1 MKKFTVLSTLL
12 FSVLAFSQITLT
24 RHNLT
29 PIVDGQVIAFNTI
42 AYPAA
47 ELGFYV
53 KNVGTSQTRVKIVC
67 TSLVNND
74 GTGFELCF
82 GPQCLSYVE
91 EGEVY
96 PTAPYGFVTLN
107 AGQQLD
113 PSYHFLNTVTGT
125 APYPKD
131 YTFKVYQVNTS
142 GAEISNSI
150 ILTYR
155 FDPTLSV
162 DAINQLQESGVVIK
176 STIIDNVI
184 ELDVMKDSKMELFNL
199 DGKVVLSKTL
209 SFGYQSVDTSNL
221 SSGVYVVNFTDSYG
235 NTSVKKVVK
244 K

>member
-1 MKKFTVLSTLL
+1 M
-12 FSVLAFSQITLT
+12 
-24 RHNLT
+24 
-29 PIVDGQVIAFNTI
+29 
-42 AYPAA
+42 
-47 ELGFYV
+47 
-53 KNVGTSQTRVKIVC
+53 
-67 TSLVNND
+67 
-74 GTGFELCF
+74 
-82 GPQCLSYVE
+82 
-91 EGEVY
+91 
-96 PTAPYGFVTLN
+96 
-107 AGQQLD
+107 D

-150 ILTYR
+150 TLTYR